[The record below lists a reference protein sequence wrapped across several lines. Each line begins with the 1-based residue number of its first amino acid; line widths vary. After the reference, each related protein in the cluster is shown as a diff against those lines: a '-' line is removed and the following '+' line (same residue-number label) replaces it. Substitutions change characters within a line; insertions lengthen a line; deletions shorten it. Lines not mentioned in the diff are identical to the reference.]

1 MLSDAINF
9 VRKLSV
15 RKLLN
20 ILSVR
25 ISFSLSNLF
34 KRPLVWGM
42 PWFVSI
48 EPASVCNLSCPQC
61 PVGKGDIARNRN
73 FMDLNDYKELLEE
86 ISGTTTILSLYFQ
99 GEPLMHKNFTEFVRL
114 AAGKKIYTQTSTN
127 AQLMTEKLCRDM
139 VGAGLDRIIISL
151 DGIDQES
158 YGTYRR
164 GGDIQKVTHG
174 IRMLNRVREEAGS
187 KKPLIVVQFLV
198 FRHNRGQVTEL
209 KEMANNLGADRI
221 WIKSAQIEYPETADE
236 WIPEGHDHSRYEK
249 DAPGN
254 WKLRGKIRNRCR
266 RLWQTMV
273 VTSDGLVVPCCFDK
287 RATYTMGQAGKKSIT
302 RIWKGRDYQ
311 DFRKK
316 VLSGRKEIEM
326 CTNCTEGIGR
336 IFF

>member
-1 MLSDAINF
+1 MLPDAINF

-20 ILSVR
+20 ILSVQ

-48 EPASVCNLSCPQC
+48 EPASVCNLSCIQC
-61 PVGKGDIARNRN
+61 PVGQGDIARNN
-73 FMDLNDYKELLEE
+73 KFMDMNDYKGLLEE
-86 ISGTTTILSLYFQ
+86 ISGTTTLLSLFFQ
-99 GEPLMHKNFTEFVRL
+99 GEPLMHKNFTEFVRY

-127 AQLMTEKLCRDM
+127 AQLMTEEVCRDL
-139 VGAGLDRIIISL
+139 VDAGLDRIIISL
-151 DGIDQES
+151 DGSDQES
-158 YGTYRR
+158 YSTYRR
-164 GGDIQKVTHG
+164 EGDIQKVTQG
-174 IRMLNRVREEAGS
+174 IRILNRMREQAGS
-187 KKPLIVVQFLV
+187 RKPLIVVQFLV
-198 FRHNRGQVTEL
+198 FRHNRDQVTDV
-209 KEMANNLGADRI
+209 KKMANNLGADRI

-236 WIPEGHDHSRYEK
+236 WIPEGHDQSRYEK
-249 DAPGN
+249 NDLGN

-287 RATYTMGQAGKKSIT
+287 RATYTMGQAGQQSIT
-302 RIWKGRDYQ
+302 RIWKGRGYQ
-311 DFRKK
+311 DFRRK
-316 VLSGRKEIEM
+316 VLSSRKEIEM

-336 IFF
+336 IIF